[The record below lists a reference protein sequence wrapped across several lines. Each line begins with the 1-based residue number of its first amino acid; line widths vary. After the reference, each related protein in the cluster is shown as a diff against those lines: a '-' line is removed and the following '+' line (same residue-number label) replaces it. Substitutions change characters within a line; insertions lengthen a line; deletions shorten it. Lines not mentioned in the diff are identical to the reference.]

1 MKTREEMIL
10 ESKMERNSKQR
21 EALQKVLRFIDDL
34 KQEEMGYTQTP
45 EMRAYMAAYDSV
57 NALYEELVECENGE
71 YTRTI

>member
-10 ESKMERNSKQR
+10 ESKMEKNSKQR
-21 EALQKVLRFIDDL
+21 DALLKVLRFIDDL
-34 KQEEMGYTQTP
+34 KQEERGYTQTP

-57 NALYEELVECENGE
+57 HSLYEELVKCENGE